1 MTQHATSTFEV
12 KRWDEQTLNDVDGQL
27 KMTRASVGFAY
38 HGDLEGESAMEYLM
52 LYRSDSSA
60 TAIGLERISGRLNGR
75 SGSFA
80 VESRGGYEDGTAT
93 GEFGVVP
100 GSGTGELEGLSGHG
114 KAVSKQDGTTSFTLD
129 YDLTR

>member
-12 KRWDEQTLNDVDGQL
+12 KRWDEHTLNDVDGQL
-27 KMTRASVGFAY
+27 KMTRASVAFAY
-38 HGDLEGESAMEYLM
+38 HGGLEAESAMEYLM

-60 TAIGLERISGRLNGR
+60 TAIGLERISGRLDGK

-93 GEFGVVP
+93 GEFTVIP
-100 GSGTGELEGLSGHG
+100 GSGTGELANIRGHG
-114 KAVSKQDGTTSFTLD
+114 KAVSGMDGTTSFTLD
-129 YDLTR
+129 YDLSG